1 MMGEPI
7 PYYMKSDDVVTVV
20 LIVCVILVTL
30 ALTMIGKPWSRKI
43 AQLPL
48 FNFRQND
55 LNVTETPGGIQ
66 PFLFIQMGLAVSLLL
81 IDITIRMNQPLVELP
96 LSSSALLAFYMMLAA
111 AFLVFRWLLYRFVL
125 WMFVPPVQIPFI
137 MEAWTN
143 SVCLEGV
150 LLLPMMMVDIYYNMH
165 SVLFVIVILVV
176 SITPRIWLF
185 YWQKKLFSL
194 NLYGSLL
201 IFLYFCALEI
211 LPIVFIAIG
220 TRQLN
225 RYLLFNY

>member
-1 MMGEPI
+1 MGEPI

-165 SVLFVIVILVV
+165 FVLFVIVILVV
-176 SITPRIWLF
+176 SIIPRIWLF

>member
-125 WMFVPPVQIPFI
+125 WMFVQPVQIPFI

-165 SVLFVIVILVV
+165 FVLFVIVILVV
-176 SITPRIWLF
+176 SIIPRIWLF

>member
-1 MMGEPI
+1 MGEPI

-125 WMFVPPVQIPFI
+125 WMFVQPVQIPFI

-165 SVLFVIVILVV
+165 FVLFVIVILVV
-176 SITPRIWLF
+176 SIIPRIWLF

>member
-1 MMGEPI
+1 
-7 PYYMKSDDVVTVV
+7 
-20 LIVCVILVTL
+20 
-30 ALTMIGKPWSRKI
+30 
-43 AQLPL
+43 
-48 FNFRQND
+48 
-55 LNVTETPGGIQ
+55 
-66 PFLFIQMGLAVSLLL
+66 MGLAVSLLL

-165 SVLFVIVILVV
+165 FVLFVIVILVV
-176 SITPRIWLF
+176 SIIPRIWLF

-194 NLYGSLL
+194 
-201 IFLYFCALEI
+201 
-211 LPIVFIAIG
+211 V
-220 TRQLN
+220 
-225 RYLLFNY
+225 LLF

>member
-1 MMGEPI
+1 MGEPI

-125 WMFVPPVQIPFI
+125 WMFVQPVQIPFI

-165 SVLFVIVILVV
+165 FVLFAIVILVV
-176 SITPRIWLF
+176 SIIPRIWLF

>member
-1 MMGEPI
+1 MGEPI